1 MKKKRKIVFVVILV
15 LIIMGGAFGYIYLN
29 KNKKKNT
36 TIKNDNKEYY
46 SAYKM
51 SSNGL
56 EEFDLSFLKL
66 ENNKNNMLYSPL
78 SIKYALSMLSSGASG
93 SSKKEID
100 AVIGDYKSR
109 KYINS
114 ENMSFANAIF
124 IKDKFKDQVKK
135 SYTDKLSK
143 NYDASVI
150 YDSFE
155 TPDNL
160 NKWVS
165 DKTFGLINNMFD
177 KKVAY
182 HNFYLV
188 NALAIDMEWNKWLHP
203 LGKII
208 KKCIMLLI
216 IMKSIMII

>member
-1 MKKKRKIVFVVILV
+1 MKKKRRIIFIVILV
-15 LIIMGGAFGYIYLN
+15 MIIIGGAFGYSYLN
-29 KNKKKNT
+29 KHKKKST

-66 ENNKNNMLYSPL
+66 ENNKKNMLYSPL
-78 SIKYALSMLSSGASG
+78 SIKYALAMLSSGASG

-100 AVIGDYKSR
+100 AVIGDYKSK

-114 ENMSFANAIF
+114 ENMSFANAMF
-124 IKDKFKDQVKK
+124 IKDEFKDQVKK

-143 NYDASVI
+143 DYDASVI
-150 YDSFE
+150 YDSFK

-177 KKVAY
+177 NRVSY

-188 NALAIDMEWNKWLHP
+188 NALAIDME
-203 LGKII
+203 
-208 KKCIMLLI
+208 
-216 IMKSIMII
+216 

>member
-1 MKKKRKIVFVVILV
+1 MFLSNKTKQLWAYIFPSLCYGLARRELK
-15 LIIMGGAFGYIYLN
+15 GGAFGYSYLN

-66 ENNKNNMLYSPL
+66 ENNKKNMLYSPL

-100 AVIGDYKSR
+100 AVIGDYKSK

-114 ENMSFANAIF
+114 ENMSFANAMF
-124 IKDKFKDQVKK
+124 IKDKFKEQVKK
-135 SYTDKLSK
+135 RQRKS
-143 NYDASVI
+143 
-150 YDSFE
+150 
-155 TPDNL
+155 
-160 NKWVS
+160 
-165 DKTFGLINNMFD
+165 
-177 KKVAY
+177 
-182 HNFYLV
+182 
-188 NALAIDMEWNKWLHP
+188 
-203 LGKII
+203 KII
-208 KKCIMLLI
+208 VVSLEVFA
-216 IMKSIMII
+216 